1 MRNVVL
7 LWVLLAGCAGEE
19 KSPLPYYGVPAGS
32 SGAAGAGGVA
42 GAGGQA
48 GAGAQG
54 GASGAV
60 VINEVDPSGDPADW
74 VELFNRGAEPVDLS
88 GWNVVQ
94 EYEGAPPEDKDRLEI
109 PAGTVLPPGE
119 RLVLFTRRSD
129 GPGPGDFGIGKD
141 APERLTLL
149 SAGGQVVDDTTTDGA
164 MDAPLEAGV
173 SWCRL
178 PDGQGDFRRCT
189 STRGTSN
196 QP

>member
-32 SGAAGAGGVA
+32 SGAAGAGGGA

-88 GWNVVQ
+88 GWNVAQ
-94 EYEGAPPEDKDRLEI
+94 GYEGAPPE
-109 PAGTVLPPGE
+109 
-119 RLVLFTRRSD
+119 
-129 GPGPGDFGIGKD
+129 
-141 APERLTLL
+141 
-149 SAGGQVVDDTTTDGA
+149 
-164 MDAPLEAGV
+164 
-173 SWCRL
+173 
-178 PDGQGDFRRCT
+178 
-189 STRGTSN
+189 
-196 QP
+196 